1 MNGIINWLRSNN
13 AFIVT
18 LHLHGDPAG
27 HMKIFRED
35 HEGEDAI
42 APFQQWI
49 FDTGKDAQEA
59 AQGIVQAIMNKAEES
74 NSKLEVNLREDI
86 IKNSRDVVLCLDL
99 HDTEDDAIQYRLHVT
114 AFKLKPNGEW
124 I

>member
-18 LHLHGDPAG
+18 LHLHGNPAG
-27 HMKIFRED
+27 HMQIFRED
-35 HEGEDAI
+35 QEGEGAI

-49 FDTGKDAQEA
+49 FDNVIGAQEA
-59 AQGIVQAIMNKAEES
+59 AQGIVQAIMSKAEEK
-74 NSKLEVNLREDI
+74 NSKLELKVREDI

-114 AFKLKPNGEW
+114 SFKQKPNGEW

>member
-49 FDTGKDAQEA
+49 FDNVKDAQEA

-99 HDTEDDAIQYRLHVT
+99 HDTGDDAIQYRLHVT

>member
-35 HEGEDAI
+35 HEGEGAI

-49 FDTGKDAQEA
+49 FDNVKDAQEA